1 MIGFIPTNPP
11 IKALNPL
18 TRPLFA
24 KNFVYEEANEY
35 ALIGTWDP
43 EDTRWVVQSWQGL
56 WTYEMG
62 INLNVADDDKLEEAL
77 ADETV
82 RNMPIFP
89 EYGSCAL
96 INDVVVVKLSD
107 NYTPVED

>member
-1 MIGFIPTNPP
+1 
-11 IKALNPL
+11 
-18 TRPLFA
+18 
-24 KNFVYEEANEY
+24 
-35 ALIGTWDP
+35 
-43 EDTRWVVQSWQGL
+43 
-56 WTYEMG
+56 MG

-82 RNMPIFP
+82 RSMPVFP